1 MMRLDEKS
9 QAERIVIVTTRALI
23 DHIVL
28 LAGDITASAAWYDA
42 FLGVLGFRKTRAHVY
57 LGPDDWVV
65 DLRAA
70 SGSAEAYGRYNV
82 GLNHIGLRV
91 EDADA
96 VLAVRKAFAAKG
108 FEVPEPQ
115 IFKGEITAVFFVDP
129 DGMRWEISHE
139 ISALL

>member
-1 MMRLDEKS
+1 MMRLVEKS
-9 QAERIVIVTTRALI
+9 QAERIVIVTIRAVI
-23 DHIVL
+23 DHMVL
-28 LAGDITASAAWYDA
+28 LVGDIAASAAWYDA

-65 DLRAA
+65 DLREASDSAA
-70 SGSAEAYGRYNV
+70 AYGRYNA

-91 EDADA
+91 EDADT
-96 VLAVRKAFAAKG
+96 VLAVRDAFAAKG

-115 IFKGEITAVFFVDP
+115 IFNGKTTAVFFADP